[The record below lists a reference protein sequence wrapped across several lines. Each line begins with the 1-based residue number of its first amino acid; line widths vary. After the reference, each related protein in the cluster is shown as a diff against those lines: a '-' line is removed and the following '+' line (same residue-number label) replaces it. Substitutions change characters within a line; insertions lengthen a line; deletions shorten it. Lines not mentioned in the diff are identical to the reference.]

1 MATSAT
7 SKRSSVS
14 RKNRRMDPDLLKR
27 AKRIVE
33 RYQVVIRRESDGYY
47 GRGLE
52 LPGAMGD
59 GPTPEACMDAVR
71 ESMAALVGYMI
82 EEGETP
88 PPPAADATKIVQLNV
103 RVTAGDKLLFE
114 EAARQRGQGL
124 SEFIRSAAAE
134 LIRR

>member
-1 MATSAT
+1 MVTSAT
-7 SKRSSVS
+7 SKGSSAS
-14 RKNRRMDPDLLKR
+14 RKNRRMDPDILKR
-27 AKRIVE
+27 ARRIAN
-33 RYQVVIRRESDGYY
+33 RYQVVIRREPDGYY

-59 GPTPEACMDAVR
+59 GPTPKACMDAVR

-82 EEGETP
+82 EQGETP
-88 PPPAADATKIVQLNV
+88 PPSASDATKMVQLNV

-124 SEFIRSAAAE
+124 SEFIRSAAVE
-134 LIRR
+134 QVRR